1 MLVNTDQIRIGV
13 KKYVEHELA
22 HKATGLTK
30 FMIYFVMPSIDKTVV
45 DYVNKM
51 QDNEMFEDMFDENKN
66 MHIDKVYDRA
76 VFAVEKVGN
85 KVLIEKYGIALDR
98 GDIEKI
104 YSYVRE
110 S

>member
-1 MLVNTDQIRIGV
+1 MGV
-13 KKYVEHELA
+13 KKFVENELA

-30 FMIYFVMPSIDKTVV
+30 FMIFFVMPSIDKTVV
-45 DYVNKM
+45 GYMNKM
-51 QDNEMFEDMFDENKN
+51 QDNELFEDLFDENKCL
-66 MHIDKVYDRA
+66 HLDKMYDRA
-76 VFAVEKVGN
+76 IFAVEKSGN
-85 KVLIEKYGIALDR
+85 KILIDKFGIALDR

>member
-45 DYVNKM
+45 DYVSKM

-66 MHIDKVYDRA
+66 MHIDRVYDRA

-85 KVLIEKYGIALDR
+85 KIFIEKYGIALDR

>member
-51 QDNEMFEDMFDENKN
+51 QDNEMFGDMFDENKN

-85 KVLIEKYGIALDR
+85 KILIEKYGIALDR